1 MAKQTR
7 AQRKKQKQHATPAPI
22 EVNTVE
28 ESGVLDVEESTDEN
42 TANAVA
48 EEKEN
53 DSAVKSEKVA
63 AREAKEQAKRVERMK
78 KATARAE
85 AKKNKKERRGP
96 KFIWIIVDYLKNV
109 KLEMK
114 RVVWPSRKEVG
125 RMSAVVIV
133 ALLFFGVLIYVV
145 DSVVVPLLDMYSA
158 LGG

>member
-7 AQRKKQKQHATPAPI
+7 AQRKKQKQHMSLAPANV
-22 EVNTVE
+22 ESVE
-28 ESGVLDVEESTDEN
+28 ESGALDVDETSEASTADV
-42 TANAVA
+42 VA
-48 EEKEN
+48 ENKDVES
-53 DSAVKSEKVA
+53 SAKSEKLD

-96 KFIWIIVDYLKNV
+96 KFFWRIVDYIKNV
-109 KLEMK
+109 KVEMK
-114 RVVWPSRKEVG
+114 RVVWPSRVEVG

-133 ALLFFGVLIYVV
+133 ALVFFGVLIYVV
-145 DSVVVPLLDMYSA
+145 DSIVVPLLDMYST

>member
-7 AQRKKQKQHATPAPI
+7 AQRKKQKQHMSPAPANV
-22 EVNTVE
+22 ESVE
-28 ESGVLDVEESTDEN
+28 ESGALDVDETSEASTADV
-42 TANAVA
+42 VA
-48 EEKEN
+48 ENKDVES
-53 DSAVKSEKVA
+53 SAKSEKLD

-96 KFIWIIVDYLKNV
+96 KFFWRIVDYIKNV
-109 KLEMK
+109 KVEMK
-114 RVVWPSRKEVG
+114 RVVWPSRVEVG

-133 ALLFFGVLIYVV
+133 ALVFFGVLIYVV
-145 DSVVVPLLDMYSA
+145 DSIVVPLLDMYST